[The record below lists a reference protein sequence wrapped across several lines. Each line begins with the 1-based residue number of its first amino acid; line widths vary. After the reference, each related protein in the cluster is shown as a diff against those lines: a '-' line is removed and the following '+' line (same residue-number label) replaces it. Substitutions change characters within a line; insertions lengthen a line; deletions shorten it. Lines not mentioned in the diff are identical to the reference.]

1 MLALLTI
8 LLTEKVGLLSQISL
22 KDGLDFVQSFGLVSG
37 LIWSVKQYLSY
48 RDFKRDTQRD
58 VKEIKEREAET
69 KSEIKEISTA
79 IQNAMNTFSE
89 KIGEFVLEL
98 QTLKMY
104 NQFNEKME
112 EKKQP

>member
-1 MLALLTI
+1 MFALLTI

-37 LIWSVKQYLSY
+37 LLWSVKKYLSY

-58 VKEIKEREAET
+58 VKEIKEREIKTELDFKET
-69 KSEIKEISTA
+69 SKEIQLS
-79 IQNAMNTFSE
+79 IQSLSD

-104 NQFNEKME
+104 NQFSEKRE
-112 EKKQP
+112 EKK